1 MANKRDKVVIFSDEP
16 GWHGRQLKACF
27 AERGLQA
34 DFVSLS
40 ACSMQL
46 NNRDADRERLLN
58 IPGFPLETL
67 RGAFV
72 RGVAGGTLEEVIH
85 RLNIL
90 HALSATGVAVFNE
103 GRAIERTVDKAMTS
117 FLLKMHGVP
126 TMDTWVTESAQEA
139 VDIAARCIDKYGS
152 VVLKPLFGSQGK
164 GVVRIRDLAEFGEH
178 PPVNGVYYLQAY
190 VRPQGRTYRD
200 WRVFVINGHAVAAM
214 QRSSRHWVTNRALG
228 ATCEPIQPDRSLREL
243 AVAAANALTVDYAG
257 VDLMRD
263 VDGKWWVSEVN
274 GIPAWQGL
282 QRATSIDVTSKL
294 VEAFIRKAS
303 PQDSALASA

>member
-1 MANKRDKVVIFSDEP
+1 M
-16 GWHGRQLKACF
+16 
-27 AERGLQA
+27 
-34 DFVSLS
+34 
-40 ACSMQL
+40 
-46 NNRDADRERLLN
+46 
-58 IPGFPLETL
+58 

-90 HALSATGVAVFNE
+90 HALSATGVAVFND

-126 TMDTWVTESAQEA
+126 TMDTWVTESSEEA
-139 VDIAARCIDKYGS
+139 FEIARACIDNYGS

-164 GVVRIRDLAEFGEH
+164 GVVRIRDLSEFSEH

-200 WRVFVINGHAVAAM
+200 WRVFVINGHAP
-214 QRSSRHWVTNRALG
+214 SRQCSARADTGSRIVRLG

-294 VEAFIRKAS
+294 VEAFIRKAT
-303 PQDSALASA
+303 PRDSALASA